1 MRCLLNIWGVM
12 LFLRLSWVIGQAG
25 VGEGVAVI
33 CLANLVTLLTTIS
46 MSAVCTNGQIKGGGI
61 YYMISRSL
69 GPEFGGAIGLMFTLA
84 NSIAVSMYIVGF
96 CESLQDLLRTFGI
109 TLIDGSTNDIRVVG
123 IGTLV
128 GILVLAMVGMDWVTR
143 TQMVLLI
150 VLIASQVDFV
160 VGSIMGPKSD
170 LEKAK
175 GFVGYNMKTFSSNI
189 WSDYREFEG
198 VEHSF
203 FSVFSVFFPAVTG
216 IVAGA
221 NLSGDLKDPSS
232 AIPIGTLL
240 AILVTFLSYVGYAF
254 MMGGCVLR
262 DASGNVTEYLRAVAE
277 NPEEPWAI
285 IANCTDRSC
294 RFGLENDNQAM
305 ELVSSWGPLIYGG
318 CFAAT
323 LSSAIASLVGAP
335 RVLQALAKDKLYP
348 FIGFFSKGHGANNDP
363 VRGYMLVFLISLGCI
378 LIAQLNSIAPMLSNF
393 FLAAYALINFSVF
406 HASVSKSP
414 GWRPAFKYY
423 NAWVSLVGTLL
434 CIAVMFL
441 MSWWMAL
448 VTFFVVIT
456 LYLVELHVKNYRP
469 QILALTGLP
478 GDRPPLVD
486 FANLI
491 TKGLSLLLCADIV
504 KGNHSQRAHDAL
516 TRKAY
521 HWFTKHRVKAFF
533 TLTEGDFE
541 PSARAFM
548 QMCGLGKFRPNMLL
562 MGYKSD
568 WQTCDK
574 EALRQYFNIIHYA
587 LDRYLAVGILRLQEG
602 LDYSKLIQ
610 DEEFVP
616 ISSIDKKAEEEKIRR
631 NQSTGQ
637 LAQVEVVSELPDS
650 PCCSPLLEMDP
661 EVITPEPLPES
672 VVCGVKPSKSKKKNK
687 NLPDMYLGPSG
698 EPLSEVMWDQITR
711 FRRKQDKGCIDVW
724 WLYDDGGLTLL
735 IPYILS
741 TRSQFSGCK
750 LRIFSLAHNKNEL
763 DKDQRNL
770 AALLSKFRIDY
781 SDVIVIPDIG
791 KKATEETKKEFA
803 SLIENFRGDASDA
816 GECRN
821 KEQAQLL
828 ADVASKQSS
837 STPTSALAN
846 YTTEGAAHP
855 PKRGGFCP
863 LVPGMARTSDQ
874 GNATVPHSPRKPDFR
889 TNFLFIIYSCD
900 TMQGKSFSPLLVP
913 CKLLGLSPCCADMY
927 KQKVTITKSFVW
939 SLHSTGVFILMVTW
953 AYTVWSGKIRELYP
967 DTESELFLAPYF
979 MYYLTTTMQVTI
991 CFYLTIT
998 LAPKAIKSY
1007 LMRLHK
1013 IDDCVTA
1020 IKVSVHRNTFLSLFA
1035 STTVFFFYHATVC
1048 FFYEF

>member
-1 MRCLLNIWGVM
+1 MTTFAWGSARREV
-12 LFLRLSWVIGQAG
+12 LAASGCRKVPILRPGPHERSQSFLKVGYPVI
-25 VGEGVAVI
+25 VI
-33 CLANLVTLLTTIS
+33 HKAL
-46 MSAVCTNGQIKGGGI
+46 
-61 YYMISRSL
+61 
-69 GPEFGGAIGLMFTLA
+69 
-84 NSIAVSMYIVGF
+84 
-96 CESLQDLLRTFGI
+96 LLRYYNRR
-109 TLIDGSTNDIRVVG
+109 TL
-123 IGTLV
+123 
-128 GILVLAMVGMDWVTR
+128 MM
-143 TQMVLLI
+143 
-150 VLIASQVDFV
+150 
-160 VGSIMGPKSD
+160 
-170 LEKAK
+170 
-175 GFVGYNMKTFSSNI
+175 
-189 WSDYREFEG
+189 EF
-198 VEHSF
+198 
-203 FSVFSVFFPAVTG
+203 
-216 IVAGA
+216 
-221 NLSGDLKDPSS
+221 K
-232 AIPIGTLL
+232 
-240 AILVTFLSYVGYAF
+240 
-254 MMGGCVLR
+254 
-262 DASGNVTEYLRAVAE
+262 
-277 NPEEPWAI
+277 
-285 IANCTDRSC
+285 CT
-294 RFGLENDNQAM
+294 
-305 ELVSSWGPLIYGG
+305 
-318 CFAAT
+318 
-323 LSSAIASLVGAP
+323 
-335 RVLQALAKDKLYP
+335 
-348 FIGFFSKGHGANNDP
+348 
-363 VRGYMLVFLISLGCI
+363 
-378 LIAQLNSIAPMLSNF
+378 QLNSIAPMLSNF

-456 LYLVELHVKNYRP
+456 LYLYVSYRKPDVNWGSSTQAHSYNSALKSLIELNRVELHVKNYRP

-574 EALRQYFNIIHYA
+574 EDLRQYFNIIHYA

-616 ISSIDKKAEEEKIRR
+616 ISSIDKKAEEEKMRR

-637 LAQVEVVSELPDS
+637 LAQVEVVSEVPDS
-650 PCCSPLLEMDP
+650 PFCSPLLEMDP

-687 NLPDMYLGPSG
+687 NIPDMYLGPSG

-724 WLYDDGGLTLL
+724 WLYDDGGKAIVSSDRLTLL

-816 GECRN
+816 
-821 KEQAQLL
+821 
-828 ADVASKQSS
+828 
-837 STPTSALAN
+837 AN
-846 YTTEGAAHP
+846 
-855 PKRGGFCP
+855 
-863 LVPGMARTSDQ
+863 
-874 GNATVPHSPRKPDFR
+874 
-889 TNFLFIIYSCD
+889 
-900 TMQGKSFSPLLVP
+900 GKAV
-913 CKLLGLSPCCADMY
+913 
-927 KQKVTITKSFVW
+927 ITKTE
-939 SLHSTGVFILMVTW
+939 LHTLREKTNRHLR
-953 AYTVWSGKIRELYP
+953 IRELLLQYSVDSTFVVMALP
-967 DTESELFLAPYF
+967 IPRRGVVSAPLYLAWLELLTKGMPPYLILRGNQTSV
-979 MYYLTTTMQVTI
+979 LT
-991 CFYLTIT
+991 FY
-998 LAPKAIKSY
+998 S
-1007 LMRLHK
+1007 
-1013 IDDCVTA
+1013 
-1020 IKVSVHRNTFLSLFA
+1020 
-1035 STTVFFFYHATVC
+1035 
-1048 FFYEF
+1048 